1 VADHAVTA
9 LSLIPL
15 SAMDASMEW
24 DSNYQSF
31 WDDFQVFKANAQERA
46 ALSSASQIK
55 PTSLS
60 CPSGLQSTFA
70 GDA

>member
-1 VADHAVTA
+1 MTG

-24 DSNYQSF
+24 DSNYQSL
-31 WDDFQVFKANAQERA
+31 WDEFQVFKANAQERA

-60 CPSGLQSTFA
+60 CPFRLQSTFA
-70 GDA
+70 GEM